1 MQLVFKLLTIKTKT
15 NMKELWLMCN
25 TSLYFTLKSQN
36 EERINAGEVE
46 LFLLPSN
53 MYKLSYCKL
62 PQNLQDADDIQA
74 CASTSFGD
82 QEHIAGLLTQL
93 GQIDGNAYDKVVV
106 WQNSTIDEL
115 SFLFMISYFF
125 DTTLHIHNT
134 FLSGDLHNAKRGIE
148 LELCEFCNSGTENVI
163 PAELH
168 QRMAAWYAKD
178 LSHPNTLK
186 AIEDSRFTFINKEE
200 IGINVIFACKDTY
213 QDVSIVANNVIG
225 YYKGRKNFSMP
236 AHVVLH
242 YINEA
247 IKTGLLKIAT
257 IEGDNFSEYSQ
268 DTPDNDLMHYRVIM
282 PSAQTIKGM
291 ICKERIAEDALRR
304 KRA

>member
-1 MQLVFKLLTIKTKT
+1 
-15 NMKELWLMCN
+15 MKELWLMCN

-36 EERINAGEVE
+36 EERINVGEVE
-46 LFLLPSN
+46 LFLLPSS

-62 PQNLQDADDIQA
+62 PQDLQDADDIQA

-82 QEHIAGLLTQL
+82 QEHIADLLTQL

-134 FLSGDLHNAKRGIE
+134 SYSGDLHNAKRGIE
-148 LELCEFCNSGTENVI
+148 LELCQFCNSGIEDVI
-163 PAELH
+163 PAKLH
-168 QRMAAWYAKD
+168 QRMANWYAKD
-178 LSHPNTLK
+178 LSQPNTLK
-186 AIEDSRFTFINKEE
+186 AIEDSRFTFIDQEE
-200 IGINVIFACKDTY
+200 IGINVIFACKDIY

-225 YYKGRKNFSMP
+225 YYKGRKGISLP

-242 YINEA
+242 YINET
-247 IKTGLLKIAT
+247 IKTGLIKIAN
-257 IEGDNFSEYSQ
+257 IEGDSFADYNQ
-268 DTPDNDLMHYRVIM
+268 NTPDNDLMHYRVIM
-282 PSAQTIKGM
+282 PSAQAIKRM

-304 KRA
+304 KSA